1 VLTPAI
7 RDEIARLGKADIM
20 VGIPSFKNA
29 ATIGYVARAA
39 QAGLV
44 QYFPDLR
51 PVLVNSDAGS
61 PDGTQRVVIDTEP
74 PDYVEQILLVRP
86 TNRLDRVS
94 LTYPE
99 IEGTGG
105 KGAALRT
112 IFEMAAA
119 LDVEALVVV
128 DSDLRSIVPEW
139 IELLAG
145 PILKGG
151 YDFVAPLYARYKFD
165 GTITNTVTYP
175 LTRALYG
182 HRIRQPIGGD
192 FGVSGDLVRH
202 YLELD
207 DWSDDISKFGIDI
220 WMTISALAGGFAVCQ
235 TRLGA
240 KIHDPKDPGA
250 DLGPMFR
257 QVVGT
262 ILRLATTYDDKWLT
276 IRGSHE
282 VPAYGFERII
292 DPPPLEVNT
301 IRLLS
306 EFNSGSITMAGT
318 WEEMLA
324 PEHLATVLELAAEA
338 GQLADQARTKLGI
351 GGDVASTRA
360 TTIEM
365 ADALATFYFPDD
377 LWARVVYDLVVAAR
391 DHPDQIERF
400 VAALVPI
407 YFGRV
412 GSFVIENRAI
422 TTEQAEERV
431 ERQAREFELLK
442 PYLIDRWNA
451 RPAKRSRS
459 SSGARA

>member
-1 VLTPAI
+1 MPPTVLTPAI

-202 YLELD
+202 YLDLD
-207 DWSDDISKFGIDI
+207 DWTDDISKFGIDI
-220 WMTISALAGGFAVCQ
+220 WMTTSALAGGFAVCQ

-262 ILRLATTYDDKWLT
+262 ILRLASTYSDKWLS

-292 DPPPLEVNT
+292 DPPPLEVNS

-306 EFNSGSITMAGT
+306 EFHSGSLTMAGT
-318 WEEMLA
+318 WESMIAKDNLE
-324 PEHLATVLELAAEA
+324 TVLELATEA
-338 GQLADQARTKLGI
+338 GRLADHARTKLGI

-360 TTIEM
+360 STLEM
-365 ADALATFYFPDD
+365 TDALSTFHFPDD
-377 LWARVVYDLVVAAR
+377 VWARVVYDLVISAR
-391 DHPDQIERF
+391 NHPDDVERF

-412 GSFVIENRAI
+412 GSFVIENRSI
-422 TTEQAEERV
+422 STDQAEDRV

-442 PYLIDRWNA
+442 PYLVERWTGK
-451 RPAKRSRS
+451 PAKAEVS
-459 SSGARA
+459 A

>member
-1 VLTPAI
+1 
-7 RDEIARLGKADIM
+7 
-20 VGIPSFKNA
+20 
-29 ATIGYVARAA
+29 
-39 QAGLV
+39 
-44 QYFPDLR
+44 PDLK

-61 PDGTQRVVIDTEP
+61 SDGTQRVVIETEP
-74 PDYVEQILLVRP
+74 PDYVESILLVRP
-86 TNRLDRVS
+86 VNRLDRVT

-99 IEGTGG
+99 IAGVGG

-112 IFEMAAA
+112 IFEIADA
-119 LDVEALVVV
+119 LEVKALVVV

-151 YDFVAPLYARYKFD
+151 YDYVTPLYARYKYD

-202 YLELD
+202 YLALD
-207 DWSDDISKFGIDI
+207 DWTEDISKFGIDI
-220 WMTISALAGGFAVCQ
+220 WMTTSALTAGYAVCQ

-240 KIHDPKDPGA
+240 KIHDPKDPGS

-262 ILRLATTYDDKWLT
+262 ILRLASDHPDAWLHV
-276 IRGSHE
+276 RGSHE

-292 DPPPLEVNT
+292 DPPPLEVNA

-306 EFNSGSITMAGT
+306 ELEAGSLTLAETWRRMLDPLNAEAVLALAQEAGT
-318 WEEMLA
+318 L
-324 PEHLATVLELAAEA
+324 V
-338 GQLADQARTKLGI
+338 
-351 GGDVASTRA
+351 DVASRRLGLGGESA
-360 TTIEM
+360 TAHPSTLEM
-365 ADALATFYFPDD
+365 AEALASFHFPDD
-377 LWARVVYDLVVAAR
+377 LWARVVYDLVLATRRGILSTA
-391 DHPDQIERF
+391 QL

-412 GSFVIENRAI
+412 GSFVIENRHL
-422 TTEQAEERV
+422 TTTDAEERV
-431 ERQAREFELLK
+431 EHQAREFELLK
-442 PYLIDRWNA
+442 PYLVERWA
-451 RPAKRSRS
+451 ALVAEETPADEEKPQ
-459 SSGARA
+459 